1 MTDNI
6 LTTEYTGLGGPDAAG
21 LDELLGSALS
31 QGVPEDVLKG
41 VTMFRT
47 PGIEK
52 DVLGLVENMA
62 WFTPEELPDNKYYI
76 FGKDGGVKM
85 AKELGLEL
93 LGQIPLVQGIRE
105 SGDFGEPS
113 ALKDSPD
120 GLAFKAL
127 ADNIVRLM
135 P

>member
-1 MTDNI
+1 MEGVIIVST
-6 LTTEYTGLGGPDAAG
+6 PQQV
-21 LDELLGSALS
+21 ALA
-31 QGVPEDVLKG
+31 DVLKG

-52 DVLGLVENMA
+52 TVLGLVENMA
-62 WFTPEELPDNKYYI
+62 WFTPEELPQNKYYI

-85 AKELGLEL
+85 ARQLGLEL

-105 SGDFGEPS
+105 SGDDGEPS

-120 GLAFKAL
+120 GQAFADL
-127 ADNIVRLM
+127 ADNIVKLM